1 MKAVLASNNA
11 HKLQEIRAI
20 LGDCFEYIYSLK
32 ELGVDVEVE
41 ENGKTFVQNAIIKAD
56 TICRMT
62 GLVAIADDSGL
73 EVEAL
78 GGQPGVYSA
87 RFAGEPCNDDANNAL
102 LLDKLHAIEKTQP
115 INRKARFVSVVAICY
130 PDGSGKYA
138 EGYVEGTILDEYRGD
153 KGFGYDPLFYCNS
166 LSKTF
171 AEASMEEKNTVSHR
185 AMALQR
191 LREML

>member
-20 LGDCFEYIYSLK
+20 LGDCFEHIYSLK
-32 ELGVDVEVE
+32 EMGLDIEIE

-56 TICRMT
+56 TVCRMT

-87 RFAGEPCNDDANNAL
+87 RFAGEPCDDDANNAL
-102 LLDKLHAIEKTQP
+102 LLDKLHESEKTKP
-115 INRKARFVSVVAICY
+115 VNRKARFVSVVAICY

-138 EGYVEGTILDEYRGD
+138 SGSVDGSILDEYRGD
-153 KGFGYDPLFYCNS
+153 KGFGYDPLFYCDQ

-171 AEASMEEKNTVSHR
+171 AQATMEEKNTVSHR
-185 AMALQR
+185 ARALQK